1 MLYEGRSLGTVVFF
15 TDSSKT
21 QTHNKTSQES
31 ESSHYLQQMDEC
43 VKMLMEGQID
53 PKYHE
58 VIVQQVLD
66 ADYHKTRYPEIEK
79 YCNYFVQEGFCY
91 YVPS

>member
-1 MLYEGRSLGTVVFF
+1 MQPYNSMDQDMEFLSMNTN
-15 TDSSKT
+15 S
-21 QTHNKTSQES
+21 QTSDCSQ
-31 ESSHYLQQMDEC
+31 YLKQLDEC
-43 VKMLMEGQID
+43 VEHMMNGLID

-58 VIVQQVLD
+58 VIVQQILD

>member
-1 MLYEGRSLGTVVFF
+1 MQPYNSMDHVMESLF
-15 TDSSKT
+15 T
-21 QTHNKTSQES
+21 NKTSQES
-31 ESSHYLQQMDEC
+31 ESSHYLKQMDEC
-43 VKMLMEGQID
+43 VRDMMSGLID

-66 ADYHKTRYPEIEK
+66 ADFHKTRYPEIEK

>member
-1 MLYEGRSLGTVVFF
+1 MQPYNSMDHAMEFLSTN
-15 TDSSKT
+15 TNSHASDC
-21 QTHNKTSQES
+21 SQ
-31 ESSHYLQQMDEC
+31 YLKQLDEC
-43 VKMLMEGQID
+43 VQLMMGGMID

-58 VIVQQVLD
+58 CIVQQILD

>member
-1 MLYEGRSLGTVVFF
+1 MQPYNSMDHAMESLF
-15 TDSSKT
+15 TNTNSHKSDCSQYLT
-21 QTHNKTSQES
+21 Q
-31 ESSHYLQQMDEC
+31 LDEC
-43 VKMLMEGQID
+43 VKLLMEGEID

-58 VIVQQVLD
+58 VIVQQILD

-79 YCNYFVQEGFCY
+79 YCNYFVLEGFCY